1 MSRPEGSR
9 PLPTGLVDR
18 DLIQVPYTSI
28 TAFVDEVVG
37 YADAVVVLEPE
48 ELRERV
54 VTRLDAAS
62 ALDPTP
68 GRTGHEEVSRRG

>member
-1 MSRPEGSR
+1 MAKAPKA
-9 PLPTGLVDR
+9 PIVDR